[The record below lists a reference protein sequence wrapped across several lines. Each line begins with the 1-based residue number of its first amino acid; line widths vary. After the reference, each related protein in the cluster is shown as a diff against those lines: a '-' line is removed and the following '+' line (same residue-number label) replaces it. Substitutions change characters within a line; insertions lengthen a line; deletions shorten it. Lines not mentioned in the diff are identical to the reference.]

1 MVEVH
6 SDSSTHAIISTDR
19 EPEDAVKLNSSVV
32 ERGFN
37 VVAGDDGA
45 RVAVREA
52 RREGGESW
60 DSNSFV
66 KAGRTSDVDVGVR
79 VVGAKFTVSIGRI

>member
-1 MVEVH
+1 MVEVD
-6 SDSSTHAIISTDR
+6 SNSSTHAISATDR

-32 ERGFN
+32 ERGLN

-45 RVAVREA
+45 RVVVREA

-66 KAGRTSDVDVGVR
+66 KAGRTSDVDIGVR